1 MWWIPRYPCNKDF
14 LLSICTAEHFTL
26 ISMMHIREK
35 NWLQCANPQTWGFPD
50 PIRGFQL
57 VQILRDLNCQTW
69 SFHDFTEKQ
78 KS

>member
-1 MWWIPRYPCNKDF
+1 M
-14 LLSICTAEHFTL
+14 T
-26 ISMMHIREK
+26 HIRDK

-69 SFHDFTEKQ
+69 SFHDFIEKQ
-78 KS
+78 KF